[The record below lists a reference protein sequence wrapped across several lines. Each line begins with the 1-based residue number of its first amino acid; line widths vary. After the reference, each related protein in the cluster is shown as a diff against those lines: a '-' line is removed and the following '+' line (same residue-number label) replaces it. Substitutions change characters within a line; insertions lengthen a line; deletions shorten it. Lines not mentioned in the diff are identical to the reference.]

1 MTRAI
6 CEIKL
11 CQLMSL
17 SGMNRF
23 RADLLLLLSAF
34 FWGTSFL
41 GQKTAGT
48 DLGPLTVVGLRYVVA
63 GLLLL
68 PLAIAEARKST
79 AGLARRDWYL
89 VGLIGLCAVGG
100 NSFEQWG
107 LASTSVTNAG
117 FLTALYVMFV
127 PFAVWGLRRIP
138 PTWLVLLACVI
149 CLLGA
154 WLLTAHGVLQ
164 TWTQGDVLVAAADL
178 FWAMSIALID
188 LFLESG
194 RPFLL
199 CVAIDAIIVL
209 PTLAAGLLW
218 EPITVADLT
227 SALPS
232 TLYAGAAAGIAG
244 GLQVVAQKHTPPAE
258 AGLIMALQCV
268 FAALAGALFLGDM
281 LTLAAAVGCGL
292 ILLAVVMVE
301 MGPPFYAAPGL
312 PKAESKLRG
321 NR

>member
-1 MTRAI
+1 MDR
-6 CEIKL
+6 L
-11 CQLMSL
+11 
-17 SGMNRF
+17 

-41 GQKTAGT
+41 GQKEAGGA
-48 DLGPLTVVGLRYVVA
+48 LGPLTVVGLRYVVA

-68 PLAIAEARKST
+68 PLALVEARRAT
-79 AGLARRDWYL
+79 ASLSRRDWGL
-89 VGLIGLCAVGG
+89 VGLIGLCAIGG

-117 FLTALYVMFV
+117 FLTALYVVMV
-127 PFAVWGLRRIP
+127 PFAVWGLRRLP
-138 PTWLVLLACVI
+138 PTWLVLLACLV
-149 CLLGA
+149 CLAGA
-154 WLLTAHGVLQ
+154 WLLTAHGIAQ
-164 TWTQGDVLVAAADL
+164 RWTRGDVLVAVADL

-188 LFLESG
+188 LFVESG

-218 EPITVADLT
+218 EPVTLAGLT
-227 SALPS
+227 AALPS

-258 AGLIMALQCV
+258 AGLIMALQ
-268 FAALAGALFLGDM
+268 
-281 LTLAAAVGCGL
+281 
-292 ILLAVVMVE
+292 
-301 MGPPFYAAPGL
+301 
-312 PKAESKLRG
+312 
-321 NR
+321 

>member
-1 MTRAI
+1 
-6 CEIKL
+6 
-11 CQLMSL
+11 
-17 SGMNRF
+17 MNRL

-41 GQKTAGT
+41 GQKQAGGA
-48 DLGPLTVVGLRYVVA
+48 LGPLTVVSLRYVVA

-68 PLAIAEARKST
+68 PLALAEARRVS
-79 AGLARRDWYL
+79 ARLAWRDWRL
-89 VGLIGLCAVGG
+89 VGLIGLCAVAG

-117 FLTALYVMFV
+117 FLTALYVVMV
-127 PFAVWGLRRIP
+127 PFAVWGLRRLP
-138 PTWLVLLACVI
+138 PTWLVLLACLV
-149 CLLGA
+149 CLAGA
-154 WLLTAHGVLQ
+154 WLLTAHGIAQ
-164 TWTQGDVLVAAADL
+164 RWTQGDVLVAVADL

-188 LFLESG
+188 LFVESG

-209 PTLAAGLLW
+209 PTLATGLLW
-218 EPITVADLT
+218 EPFTLPDLT
-227 SALPS
+227 AALPS

-268 FAALAGALFLGDM
+268 FAALAGAAFLGDV
-281 LTLAAAVGCGL
+281 LTPAATLGCML

-301 MGPPFYAAPGL
+301 SGPIILRKLG
-312 PKAESKLRG
+312 AEA
-321 NR
+321 

>member
-1 MTRAI
+1 
-6 CEIKL
+6 
-11 CQLMSL
+11 
-17 SGMNRF
+17 MNRL

-41 GQKTAGT
+41 GQKQAGGA
-48 DLGPLTVVGLRYVVA
+48 LGPLTVVGLRYVVA

-68 PLAIAEARKST
+68 PLALAEARRVS
-79 AGLARRDWYL
+79 ARLAWRDWRL
-89 VGLIGLCAVGG
+89 VGLIGLCAVAG

-117 FLTALYVMFV
+117 FLTALYVVMV
-127 PFAVWGLRRIP
+127 PFAVWGLRRLP
-138 PTWLVLLACVI
+138 PTWLVLLACLV
-149 CLLGA
+149 CLAGA
-154 WLLTAHGVLQ
+154 WLLTAHGIAQ
-164 TWTQGDVLVAAADL
+164 RWTQGDVLVAVADL

-188 LFLESG
+188 LFVESG

-209 PTLAAGLLW
+209 PTLATGLLW
-218 EPITVADLT
+218 EPFTLPDLT
-227 SALPS
+227 AALPS

-268 FAALAGALFLGDM
+268 FAALAGAAFLGDV
-281 LTLAAAVGCGL
+281 LTPAATLGCML

-301 MGPPFYAAPGL
+301 SGPIILRKLG
-312 PKAESKLRG
+312 AEA
-321 NR
+321 

>member
-1 MTRAI
+1 MDR
-6 CEIKL
+6 L
-11 CQLMSL
+11 
-17 SGMNRF
+17 

-41 GQKTAGT
+41 GQKEAGGA
-48 DLGPLTVVGLRYVVA
+48 LGPLTVVGLRYTVA

-68 PLAIAEARKST
+68 PLALTEARHAAT
-79 AGLARRDWYL
+79 GLSRRDWRL
-89 VGLIGLCAVGG
+89 IGLIGLCAIGG

-107 LASTSVTNAG
+107 LASTSITNAG
-117 FLTALYVMFV
+117 FLTALYVVFV
-127 PFAVWGLRRIP
+127 PFAVWGLRRLP
-138 PTWLVLLACVI
+138 PSWLVLAACII
-149 CLLGA
+149 CLAGA
-154 WLLTAHGVLQ
+154 WLLTAHGVARR
-164 TWTQGDVLVAAADL
+164 WTEGDVLVAVADM

-188 LFLESG
+188 LFVASG

-209 PTLAAGLLW
+209 PTLAAGLLF
-218 EPITVADLT
+218 EHPALHDVVAG
-227 SALPS
+227 LPS

-268 FAALAGALFLGDM
+268 FAALAGAAFLDDM
-281 LTLAAAVGCGL
+281 LTPAAAVGCVL

-301 MGPPFYAAPGL
+301 LGPGI
-312 PKAESKLRG
+312 LR
-321 NR
+321 RFSIET

>member
-1 MTRAI
+1 MDR
-6 CEIKL
+6 L
-11 CQLMSL
+11 
-17 SGMNRF
+17 
-23 RADLLLLLSAF
+23 RADLLLLLAAF

-48 DLGPLTVVGLRYVVA
+48 ALGPLTVVGLRYAVA

-68 PLAIAEARKST
+68 PLALAEARRSNAT
-79 AGLARRDWYL
+79 LSRRDWRL
-89 VGLIGLCAVGG
+89 VGLIGLCAIGG
-100 NSFEQWG
+100 NSLEQWG
-107 LASTSVTNAG
+107 LASTSITNAG
-117 FLTALYVMFV
+117 FLTALYVVMV
-127 PFAVWGLRRIP
+127 PFAVWGLRRLP

-149 CLLGA
+149 CLTGA
-154 WLLTAHGVLQ
+154 WLLTSHGVAQ
-164 TWTQGDVLVAAADL
+164 RWTRGDVLVAVADL

-188 LFLESG
+188 LFVESG

-209 PTLAAGLLW
+209 PTLAAGLW
-218 EPITVADLT
+218 FEPSTLHDIA

-232 TLYAGAAAGIAG
+232 TLYAGACAGIAG

-268 FAALAGALFLGDM
+268 FAALAGAAFLDDM
-281 LTLAAAVGCGL
+281 LTPAAAVGCVL

-301 MGPPFYAAPGL
+301 LGPAFLRKLNFAA
-312 PKAESKLRG
+312 
-321 NR
+321 

>member
-1 MTRAI
+1 MDR
-6 CEIKL
+6 L
-11 CQLMSL
+11 
-17 SGMNRF
+17 
-23 RADLLLLLSAF
+23 RADLLLLLAAF

-41 GQKTAGT
+41 GQKTAG
-48 DLGPLTVVGLRYVVA
+48 DALGPLTVVGLRYVVA

-68 PLAIAEARKST
+68 PLALVEARQAT
-79 AGLARRDWYL
+79 ASLSRRDWRL
-89 VGLIGLCAVGG
+89 VGLIGLCAIGG
-100 NSFEQWG
+100 NSLEQWG

-117 FLTALYVMFV
+117 FLTALYVVMV
-127 PFAVWGLRRIP
+127 PFAVWGLRRLP

-149 CLLGA
+149 CLTGA
-154 WLLTAHGVLQ
+154 WLLTAHGVAQ
-164 TWTQGDVLVAAADL
+164 RWARGDVLVAVADL

-188 LFLESG
+188 LFVESG

-209 PTLAAGLLW
+209 PTLAAGLW
-218 EPITVADLT
+218 FEPSTLHDIA

-232 TLYAGAAAGIAG
+232 TLYAGACAGIAG

-268 FAALAGALFLGDM
+268 FAALAGAAFLDDM
-281 LTLAAAVGCGL
+281 LTPAAAVGCVL

-301 MGPPFYAAPGL
+301 LGPAFLRKLNFAA
-312 PKAESKLRG
+312 
-321 NR
+321 